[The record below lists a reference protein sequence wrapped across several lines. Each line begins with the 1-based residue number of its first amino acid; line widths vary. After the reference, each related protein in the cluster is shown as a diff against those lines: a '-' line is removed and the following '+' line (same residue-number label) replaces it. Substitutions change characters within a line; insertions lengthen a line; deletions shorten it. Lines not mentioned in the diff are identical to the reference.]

1 MASLGSKVMQPA
13 AIQDARLNK
22 IEVDVRSSFNKK
34 KGTTIKRR
42 NKILLGMLITLIILL
57 IVSSFFKFSE
67 TGQDMFENLSES
79 MSNMFGNN
87 RANFEYRGPRRIPFI
102 GTDY

>member
-1 MASLGSKVMQPA
+1 MLEMASLGSKVMQPA

-42 NKILLGMLITLIILL
+42 NKIFNSNVIRGI
-57 IVSSFFKFSE
+57 SF
-67 TGQDMFENLSES
+67 T
-79 MSNMFGNN
+79 
-87 RANFEYRGPRRIPFI
+87 
-102 GTDY
+102 